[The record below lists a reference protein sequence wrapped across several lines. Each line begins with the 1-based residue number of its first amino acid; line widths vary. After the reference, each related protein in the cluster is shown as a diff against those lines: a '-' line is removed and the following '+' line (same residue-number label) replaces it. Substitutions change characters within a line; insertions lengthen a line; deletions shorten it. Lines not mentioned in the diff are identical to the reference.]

1 MDSALRPKDIQAR
14 IRAGESPQAVAE
26 LAQVPVER
34 IMVYVVPVLA
44 EREHIA
50 SLARAAAV
58 RRRYA
63 GVPSRLLGD
72 AVDLQLTALDLDP
85 ELAGWDA
92 WRRDD
97 GRWTVTVDPGSGRTV
112 GTYLFDV
119 GGRYAVAAD
128 DAGRELIGDVPP
140 TAAADADE
148 MAIATAVS
156 ADVTTPAAE
165 SPAEPSPAEAPTQSE
180 PDHAVAV
187 ASNDPD
193 GDQLTL
199 DDMSASEAPP
209 ARKRRERKRP
219 SVPSWDEIV
228 FGGGGG
234 GGGGKTDG

>member
-34 IMVYVVPVLA
+34 IMVYVLPVLA
-44 EREHIA
+44 EREHVA

-72 AVDLQLTALDLDP
+72 AVAQQLTAQDVDP
-85 ELAGWDA
+85 EGAGWDA
-92 WRRDD
+92 WRRED
-97 GRWTVTVDPGSGRTV
+97 GRWTVTVDPGAGRAP

-119 GGRYAVAAD
+119 SGRYAVAAD

-156 ADVTTPAAE
+156 DQAVEPPAAE
-165 SPAEPSPAEAPTQSE
+165 PAVDAPADPKPSPAGARPSVADAG
-180 PDHAVAV
+180 PDDT
-187 ASNDPD
+187 S

-199 DDMSASEAPP
+199 DDMSAGAVPP
-209 ARKRRERKRP
+209 TRKRRERKRP

-228 FGGGGG
+228 FGGGGS
-234 GGGGKTDG
+234 GKPDG